1 MSTVLNLG
9 NHYQAAGTQKY
20 GGNGGIWARG
30 YQTSQALLT
39 NVAYWDNSSV
49 YPITAVGTGTF
60 TISNTT
66 PPPIASQG
74 SVFSPTDTASQ
85 IPKVGENRSYAII
98 SGGASANG
106 GASIPIN
113 WSLSSDGT
121 TGVASIVLRSPAGTA
136 VAGKIKLRSSVG
148 NESVFA
154 FTMVA
159 NTNWQTFT
167 WTPQVS
173 GNGVTLTGTPVYTTL
188 TVAEITLDATSTII
202 EASMSSSAN
211 NQMCIIGTPFAI
223 SFRNV
228 DAADFKRGMES
239 AIREAYQQQ
248 YAKTATGKKPTFE
261 VTCTLQNDFIKGLF
275 NGTIAKNGSYY
286 KPTTINSEIVGKK
299 AVTSG
304 AITLPAGLKTPFVEV
319 RFGDNE
325 FLQQWTG
332 LLATL
337 PAKGYYFYT
346 LTTLTVGSSYEGR
359 IPNIIIDDLITGD
372 YIEDLGL
379 QLGYYVRIDEKQIT
393 LDGQGEKNRQLP
405 RAILEMAETSTDN
418 ANDKVKYTF
427 AILPSGSDFKYYQE
441 SVN

>member
-1 MSTVLNLG
+1 MSIVLNLG

-202 EASMSSSAN
+202 EASMSSSAFCN
-211 NQMCIIGTPFAI
+211 F
-223 SFRNV
+223 F
-228 DAADFKRGMES
+228 
-239 AIREAYQQQ
+239 
-248 YAKTATGKKPTFE
+248 
-261 VTCTLQNDFIKGLF
+261 
-275 NGTIAKNGSYY
+275 
-286 KPTTINSEIVGKK
+286 
-299 AVTSG
+299 
-304 AITLPAGLKTPFVEV
+304 
-319 RFGDNE
+319 
-325 FLQQWTG
+325 
-332 LLATL
+332 
-337 PAKGYYFYT
+337 
-346 LTTLTVGSSYEGR
+346 
-359 IPNIIIDDLITGD
+359 
-372 YIEDLGL
+372 
-379 QLGYYVRIDEKQIT
+379 
-393 LDGQGEKNRQLP
+393 
-405 RAILEMAETSTDN
+405 
-418 ANDKVKYTF
+418 
-427 AILPSGSDFKYYQE
+427 
-441 SVN
+441 